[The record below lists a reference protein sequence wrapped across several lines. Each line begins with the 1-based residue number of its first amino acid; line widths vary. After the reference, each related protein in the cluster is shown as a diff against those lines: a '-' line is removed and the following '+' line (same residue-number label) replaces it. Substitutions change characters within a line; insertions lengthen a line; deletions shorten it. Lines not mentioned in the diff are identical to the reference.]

1 MPHQHVGLLSGE
13 EIKSEGLIIGGTDA
27 LFRASTYDLSIGDIV
42 PGGKRSQPT
51 TATGEY
57 RLRPGG
63 MVRVVAKESLKLSS
77 VITGHALPR
86 NTLCTRGV
94 LAINIGIVDPGFE
107 GPISS
112 PLINFGDADYLL
124 KPGEP
129 FLRLS
134 FHRCPKSSKADEAQ
148 AWNRDQYVEEARKQT
163 LAYLGTHF
171 LNLDETAKKASE
183 GAFGKFRNALVIWAA
198 VAAVGLALMTILV
211 PLGAS
216 YTDHYLSDRVQ
227 WQAQMEKT
235 LEDKVETRSD
245 AQIKR
250 LTDEVA
256 KLQNE
261 LDKARES
268 GHPVA
273 VPRKGGQ

>member
-1 MPHQHVGLLSGE
+1 MSHQHVGLLSGE
-13 EIKSEGLIIGGTDA
+13 EIKSEGLISGGTDA
-27 LFRASTYDLSIGDIV
+27 LFRASTYDLSIGEII
-42 PGGKRSQPT
+42 PGGKHSQPIT
-51 TATGEY
+51 GNGEY

-63 MVRVVAKESLKLSS
+63 MVRVVAKESLKLPG

-112 PLINFGDADYLL
+112 TLINFGDADYVLR
-124 KPGEP
+124 PGEA
-129 FLRLS
+129 FLRVS
-134 FHRCPKSSKADEAQ
+134 FHRCPKSPKAYVAQ
-148 AWNRDQYVEEARKQT
+148 AWNREAYVEESRKQV

-171 LNLDETAKKASE
+171 LNLDETVKKASE
-183 GAFGKFRNALVIWAA
+183 RAFGNFRAALVIWAA

-216 YTDHYLSDRVQ
+216 YTDHYLSDRSQ

-235 LEDKVETRSD
+235 LEEKVEARNN
-245 AQIKR
+245 AR
-250 LTDEVA
+250 LAELADEVK
-256 KLQNE
+256 KLQGE
-261 LDKARES
+261 VDRAKES
-268 GHPVA
+268 PRPA
-273 VPRKGGQ
+273 TVPPKERQ